1 MQSSTGFALPVQP
14 VRRPSRLNVSA
25 ASGGPASLRGSQ
37 DLGRAPYDVT
47 PPHHRPPLA
56 LRLPGLFRTK
66 IPLVAILPF
75 FLLGYLFAPFNN
87 SLSPDEHLEDSASG
101 FHDESAK
108 HALEEAALN
117 RSWAQRL
124 LYNRGASAA
133 TSSSSAARL
142 QPRQHYTE
150 QDGLL
155 YFAPAAPDND
165 EEGVHAALAGMPK
178 QRHPILYLIEKGG
191 AGREQPILAPMAL
204 TLCHATLPQPRMS
217 GKRCSTSRAARWKK
231 Q

>member
-1 MQSSTGFALPVQP
+1 MQSSTGFAPPAQP

-25 ASGGPASLRGSQ
+25 AAGGPASLRSSQ
-37 DLGRAPYDVT
+37 DLGRAPYDTV

-56 LRLPGLFRTK
+56 IRLPGLFRTK
-66 IPLVAILPF
+66 IPLVAIIPF
-75 FLLGYLFAPFNN
+75 FLLGYVFAPFH
-87 SLSPDEHLEDSASG
+87 SLSQEEDLAGVHAG
-101 FHDESAK
+101 FHDETAK
-108 HALEEAALN
+108 HALGEAALN

-124 LYNRGASAA
+124 LYNRGAS
-133 TSSSSAARL
+133 TSTSSAARL

-191 AGREQPILAPMAL
+191 AGEEQLIPARRGL
-204 TLCHATLPQPRMS
+204 TSFRTTLSKPRMN
-217 GKRCSTSRAARWKK
+217 GKRCSTSRAARWRK